1 MLARPKALVE
11 YEVRVYDKREG
22 YIRKSGDSDALQ

>member
-11 YEVRVYDKREG
+11 YEVRIYDKREACV
-22 YIRKSGDSDALQ
+22 RTSGDSEALQ